1 MERWLM
7 KQGMSLE
14 KPIQKMCEI
23 CGIKFYGSEDN
34 CADCVFEMKRKNK
47 NSGDNFSYAVVFF
60 SILTI
65 VVILFFIDIGLK
77 TIAFR
82 DRMGS
87 F

>member
-1 MERWLM
+1 M
-7 KQGMSLE
+7 KQGISLE
-14 KPIQKMCEI
+14 KPIQKKCEI

-34 CADCVFEMKRKNK
+34 CTDCVVEMKRENK
-47 NSGDNFSYAVVFF
+47 NSDNSLGYAIVLF

-65 VVILFFIDIGLK
+65 VIILFFIDIGLK